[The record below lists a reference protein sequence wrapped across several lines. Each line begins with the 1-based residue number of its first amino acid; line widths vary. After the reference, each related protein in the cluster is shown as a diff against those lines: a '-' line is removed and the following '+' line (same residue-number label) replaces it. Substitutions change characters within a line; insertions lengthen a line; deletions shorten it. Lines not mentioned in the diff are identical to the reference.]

1 MVHRDPAPVLLNRVP
16 VGLKPRDDNIII
28 VPLQRGKKLEAASLA
43 SGIKGVLGI
52 FPVVDDP

>member
-28 VPLQRGKKLEAASLA
+28 VPLQRGIVESIVI
-43 SGIKGVLGI
+43 STDVGGG
-52 FPVVDDP
+52 

>member
-1 MVHRDPAPVLLNRVP
+1 M
-16 VGLKPRDDNIII
+16 KPRDDNIII